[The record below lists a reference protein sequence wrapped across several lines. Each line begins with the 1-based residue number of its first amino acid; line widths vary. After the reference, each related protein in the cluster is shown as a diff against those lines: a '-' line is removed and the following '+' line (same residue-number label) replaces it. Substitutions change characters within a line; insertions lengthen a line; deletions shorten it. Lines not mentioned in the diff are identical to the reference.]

1 MKPNQSEMVS
11 FLATSSSNGCSACSN
26 KQQLSL
32 SIFIRVFMQLL
43 QYCFLIF
50 KTLLINY
57 ARLTYWYINKIW
69 CVCLTNIKIFWWL
82 LATKRVW
89 FAIFYYI
96 SFWDNRATTVIT
108 FLFSV
113 KIIFVTSATE
123 LITRWIFNVYIV
135 LNIKSFI
142 SLEADKNSN
151 NLNE

>member
-1 MKPNQSEMVS
+1 MGVLPVPTNSNCHSAYLLEFSCSCSSIVS
-11 FLATSSSNGCSACSN
+11 WFL
-26 KQQLSL
+26 K
-32 SIFIRVFMQLL
+32 
-43 QYCFLIF
+43 
-50 KTLLINY
+50 LLINY
-57 ARLTYWYINKIW
+57 DRLTYWYINKIW

-123 LITRWIFNVYIV
+123 LITRWIFSVYIV